1 MWKEFALIL
10 MKTINQIEP
19 RTGFLKFYDKTK
31 KLSRC
36 FASFSLGPEQFTHGM
51 YITVLICP
59 TYLKI
64 IETIMYYER
73 MMPKCPGTVAP
84 SPSR

>member
-1 MWKEFALIL
+1 MLFHVDMIYLAKQGKRDVEKSFALIL
-10 MKTINQIEP
+10 MKTVNQIKP

-36 FASFSLGPEQFTHGM
+36 FASFSLGPEQFTHGI

-59 TYLKI
+59 TYVK
-64 IETIMYYER
+64 
-73 MMPKCPGTVAP
+73 K
-84 SPSR
+84 S